1 MLHAIGLGLGLSALW
16 LLLSGFFE
24 PLLLSLGLISV
35 LLCVYLAYR
44 MDVVDHET
52 MPLHIS
58 YSVLSY
64 LVWLTIEVAKANWA
78 VTKVI
83 LSPKMALDQRFI
95 TVPTTQRDDLGRVIY
110 ANSITLTPG
119 TITVEIEPGS
129 FLVHALTQDAADMD
143 ALADMGARVT
153 AIEGK
158 A

>member
-24 PLLLSLGLISV
+24 PLLLSLGLVSV
-35 LLCVYLAYR
+35 VLCVYLAHR

-52 MPLHIS
+52 IPLHIGYGIIS
-58 YSVLSY
+58 YFI
-64 LVWLTIEVAKANWA
+64 WLTVEVAKANWA

-83 LSPKMALDQRFI
+83 LSPKMVLNQSFI
-95 TVPTTQRDDLGRVIY
+95 TVPTDQSDDLGRVIY

-129 FLVHALTQDAADMD
+129 FLVHALTDDAADME

-153 AIEGK
+153 AIEGN

>member
-35 LLCVYLAYR
+35 LLCVYLAHR

-58 YSVLSY
+58 NGILSY

-129 FLVHALTQDAADMD
+129 FLVHALTKDAADMN
-143 ALADMGARVT
+143 ALADMDARVT

>member
-52 MPLHIS
+52 IPLHIS
-58 YSVLSY
+58 YGIVSY
-64 LVWLTIEVAKANWA
+64 LAWLTIEVAKANWA

-95 TVPTTQRDDLGRVIY
+95 TVPTTQSDDLGRVIY

-129 FLVHALTQDAADMD
+129 FLVHALTKDAADMD

>member
-35 LLCVYLAYR
+35 LLCVYLAHR

-58 YSVLSY
+58 YGILSY

-129 FLVHALTQDAADMD
+129 FLVHALTKDAADMD

>member
-35 LLCVYLAYR
+35 LLCVYLAHR

-58 YSVLSY
+58 YGILSY

-129 FLVHALTQDAADMD
+129 FLVHALTKDAADMN
-143 ALADMGARVT
+143 ALADMDARVT

>member
-35 LLCVYLAYR
+35 LLCVYLAHR

-52 MPLHIS
+52 VPLHIS
-58 YSVLSY
+58 YGVLSY

-95 TVPTTQRDDLGRVIY
+95 TVPTTQSDDLGRVIY

-129 FLVHALTQDAADMD
+129 FLVHALTEDAADMD

>member
-35 LLCVYLAYR
+35 LLCVYLAHR

-58 YSVLSY
+58 YGIISY

-129 FLVHALTQDAADMD
+129 FLVHALTEDAADMD

>member
-52 MPLHIS
+52 IPLHIS
-58 YSVLSY
+58 YGIISY
-64 LVWLTIEVAKANWA
+64 LAWLTIEVAKANWA

-95 TVPTTQRDDLGRVIY
+95 TVPTTQSDDLGRVIY

-129 FLVHALTQDAADMD
+129 FLVHALTKDAADMD